1 MNGGD
6 SGVDTDRAYQADAVR
21 VNQNCQRLRF
31 NKKDLWTI
39 RQMLWKTLWKTPL
52 IPTLSPKGRGS
63 HAMMAYPLSP
73 LGRGSG

>member
-39 RQMLWKTLWKTPL
+39 RQMLWKTLWKMPLTPA
-52 IPTLSPKGRGS
+52 LSPKGRGS
-63 HAMMAYPLSP
+63 GSSSHYSLSP
-73 LGRGSG
+73 LGRGPG